1 MSALKTKSC
10 HCCGGNG
17 KEFDHHAVGAE
28 MRLKR
33 NQSGK
38 SQIEVARFMGVSG
51 PYISDL
57 ESGKR
62 GWRKELIDGFL
73 EALK

>member
-1 MSALKTKSC
+1 MSALRTKPC

-17 KEFDHHAVGAE
+17 KELDHRSVGQE
-28 MRLKR
+28 MRKR
-33 NQSGK
+33 RKDSGRT
-38 SQIEVARFMGVSG
+38 QVEVAHRMGVSG

-62 GWRKELIDGFL
+62 GWRKALI
-73 EALK
+73 ERYMNALL